1 MIIAVDG
8 TAASGKGTL
17 AKRLADH
24 FHLAHL
30 DTGGLY
36 RAVALRV
43 LRLPLPADD
52 ALAHA
57 ASEAAKL
64 TTDDLNHA
72 DLRLEATSAM
82 ASRVASIPAVRQAL
96 LAYQRNFAANPPNH
110 ASGAVLDG
118 RDIGTIILPNADIK
132 FYCDAEIEIRAQRR
146 HKELIFRGETAT
158 YADILAGIADRD
170 KRDMNRPVAPLKPA
184 EDAIRINTGKYAID
198 QMVEQAMTYI
208 VSPESEPPA

>member
-43 LRLPLPADD
+43 LRLPFPADD

-57 ASEAAKL
+57 ASEASKL
-64 TTDDLNHA
+64 TTDDLSHA
-72 DLRLEATSAM
+72 DLRLESTSAM

-96 LAYQRNFAANPPNH
+96 LAYQQDFAANPPNH
-110 ASGAVLDG
+110 AAGAVLDG

-146 HKELIFRGETAT
+146 HKELISRGETAT
-158 YADILAGIADRD
+158 YADILAGIAARD
-170 KRDMNRPVAPLKPA
+170 NRDMNRPVAPLKPA

-208 VSPESEPPA
+208 VSPE

>member
-8 TAASGKGTL
+8 SAASGKGTL
-17 AKRLADH
+17 AKRLAIH
-24 FHLAHL
+24 FDLAHL
-30 DTGGLY
+30 DTGSLY
-36 RAVALRV
+36 RALGLHLLKSGVTPEKAEEKLAAAAVESLDLGLANSPKIRTDTVA
-43 LRLPLPADD
+43 
-52 ALAHA
+52 
-57 ASEAAKL
+57 S
-64 TTDDLNHA
+64 
-72 DLRLEATSAM
+72 M
-82 ASRVASIPAVRQAL
+82 ASVIATMPAVRSAFTAL
-96 LAYQRNFAANPPNH
+96 QRDFATKPPHGN
-110 ASGAVLDG
+110 GAVLDG

-146 HKELIFRGETAT
+146 HKELISRGETAT

-170 KRDMNRPVAPLKPA
+170 RRDMNRPVAPLKPA

>member
-43 LRLPLPADD
+43 LRLFPADD

-96 LAYQRNFAANPPNH
+96 LAYQRDFAANPPNQ

-146 HKELIFRGETAT
+146 HKELISRGETAT

-170 KRDMNRPVAPLKPA
+170 RRDMNRPVAPLKPA

>member
-43 LRLPLPADD
+43 LRLPFPADE
-52 ALAHA
+52 ALTHA
-57 ASEAAKL
+57 ASEASQL
-64 TTDDLNHA
+64 THDDLNHA
-72 DLRLEATSAM
+72 DLRLETTSAM

-96 LAYQRNFAANPPNH
+96 LAYQQDFAANPPNH

-146 HKELIFRGETAT
+146 HKELISRGETAT
-158 YADILAGIADRD
+158 YADILAGIAARD
-170 KRDMNRPVAPLKPA
+170 NRDMNRPVAPLKPA

-208 VSPESEPPA
+208 VSPE

>member
-43 LRLPLPADD
+43 LRLPFPADE
-52 ALAHA
+52 ALTHA
-57 ASEAAKL
+57 ATEASQL
-64 TTDDLNHA
+64 TPDDLSHA
-72 DLRLEATSAM
+72 DLRLETTSAM

-96 LAYQRNFAANPPNH
+96 LAYQQDFAANPPNH

-146 HKELIFRGETAT
+146 HKELISRGETAT
-158 YADILAGIADRD
+158 YADILAGIAARD
-170 KRDMNRPVAPLKPA
+170 NRDMNRPVAPLKPA

-208 VSPESEPPA
+208 VSPE

>member
-43 LRLPLPADD
+43 LRLPFPADE
-52 ALAHA
+52 ALTHA
-57 ASEAAKL
+57 ASEASQL
-64 TTDDLNHA
+64 THDDLNHA
-72 DLRLEATSAM
+72 DLRLETTSAM

-96 LAYQRNFAANPPNH
+96 LAYQQDFAANPPNH

-146 HKELIFRGETAT
+146 HKELISHGETAT
-158 YADILAGIADRD
+158 YADILAGIAARD
-170 KRDMNRPVAPLKPA
+170 NRDMNRPVAPLKPA

-208 VSPESEPPA
+208 VSPE